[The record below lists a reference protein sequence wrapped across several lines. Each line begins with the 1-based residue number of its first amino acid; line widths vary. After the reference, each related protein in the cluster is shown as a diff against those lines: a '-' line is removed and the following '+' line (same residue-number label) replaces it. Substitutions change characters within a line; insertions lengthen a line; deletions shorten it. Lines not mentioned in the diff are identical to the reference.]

1 VRRLGRVLK
10 AFVAGYVVYLVVIE
24 IFLAVMGRI
33 TGGYP
38 DTLSPF
44 FWPFAAPFLVQPSEW
59 RLVPLFDNVCSL
71 VGALLVLVV
80 AVWVYRWENLRR
92 NESERD

>member
-1 VRRLGRVLK
+1 
-10 AFVAGYVVYLVVIE
+10 
-24 IFLAVMGRI
+24 
-33 TGGYP
+33 
-38 DTLSPF
+38 
-44 FWPFAAPFLVQPSEW
+44 
-59 RLVPLFDNVCSL
+59 LFDNVCSL